1 MTMKFDFVNAI
12 AVVALLLAAMPAGAQ
27 NTIITDPEA
36 AADLISG
43 EIQRVWIAEAVK
55 GPLGGTN
62 CEKGLR
68 YRFRSDGTAE
78 SDRCVA
84 GAWHTTAMSWSLS
97 GGGID
102 TLNMVLEETTYEAT
116 LVERPDDLELIL
128 ESPVTDKDINPSRIV
143 MTYTLD

>member
-1 MTMKFDFVNAI
+1 MTMKFDFVNAS
-12 AVVALLLAAMPAGAQ
+12 AVVAFLLAASLAGAQ
-27 NTIITDPEA
+27 NTIITDPEIA
-36 AADLISG
+36 AELISG
-43 EIQRVWIAEAVK
+43 KVQRVWIAEAVK
-55 GPLGGTN
+55 GPLGGTS

-78 SDRCVA
+78 SDSCVD
-84 GAWHTTAMSWSLS
+84 GAWNTTAISWSLS

-116 LVERPDDLELIL
+116 LVERPDDLELVL
-128 ESPVTDKDINPSRIV
+128 ESPVTDKDIKPSQIV